1 MAPSLR
7 QRGAK
12 KESTGKGRIS
22 TDLHIACDNRS
33 EIEKLNFLDYL
44 LITLWLGWLG
54 IVPTLL
60 CALVLFFVYRESLT
74 WWPFLILL
82 VPIGGSWLYPV
93 RLSVQPKIGFT
104 LGEKIM
110 KAAERYFGL
119 RLCYMD
125 KKAIEDAGPSIF
137 LIEPHDVMPL
147 GLFCFSDSLGYNTGH
162 KNVGCLSGA
171 CFMVPLMK
179 HVYTW
184 ASAQSVA
191 KKNVKRLIEEDYS
204 PTICPGG
211 VQEVT
216 MMREGQRECILYL
229 KKRQGTIRLA
239 MEYGRPI
246 VPVFVFGQRSTWS
259 FQILR
264 NKFAQWAGRQI
275 GFAPMVFFGIGGIPF
290 AIPKPCPLTVVVG
303 RPIKIKK
310 HAFDKNGH
318 LDQATVDKYHE
329 QVLEGFTEVFEKY
342 KDNFGMGDIELYI
355 K

>member
-1 MAPSLR
+1 M
-7 QRGAK
+7 
-12 KESTGKGRIS
+12 T
-22 TDLHIACDNRS
+22 
-33 EIEKLNFLDYL
+33 
-44 LITLWLGWLG
+44 
-54 IVPTLL
+54 
-60 CALVLFFVYRESLT
+60 
-74 WWPFLILL
+74 LL

-93 RLSVQPKIGFT
+93 NLEMQPKFGIE
-104 LGEKIM
+104 LGKEIM
-110 KAAERYFGL
+110 KTAERYFGL

-125 KKAIEDAGPSIF
+125 KKAVEEAGPSIF
-137 LIEPHDVMPL
+137 LIEPHDVMPV

-171 CFMVPLMK
+171 CFLVPLMK

-184 ASAQSVA
+184 ASAQSVS
-191 KKNVKRLIEEDYS
+191 KKNVKRLLEEGYS

-216 MMREGQRECILYL
+216 MMSKKKECILYL

-246 VPVFVFGQRSTWS
+246 VPVFVFGQRATWS

-264 NKFAQWAGRQI
+264 NKLAQWVGRRI
-275 GFAPMVFFGIGGIPF
+275 GFAPMMFYGIAGIPF

-303 RPIKIKK
+303 HPIKIKK
-310 HAFDKNGH
+310 HAADEKGQF
-318 LDQATVDKYHE
+318 DQATIDKYHQ
-329 QVLEGFTEVFEKY
+329 QVLTGFAEVFDKY
-342 KDNFGMGDIELYI
+342 KDQFGMSDIELFI